1 MCNVVK
7 VENCSKTTYL
17 KSPSFF
23 CFVLR
28 FASAMLHNASI
39 APANSFKSAMKLTY
53 MLQPS
58 LRQKITLGYY
68 VVAFLILG
76 VSLFTFEE
84 LRLVEEKIYLGE
96 RISEIF
102 DSAMEIRRF
111 ERNYFLHNQ
120 AADYQ
125 ENVRYVTKLRMLL
138 GKDKADFELL
148 EAPQRILIL
157 SGALERYD
165 ALMQQYVRT
174 ITAPPTQR
182 AALEQRVREA
192 GKAIVALAEE
202 MVTSERRLVRSSL
215 ATFTK
220 ILVFSII
227 GLALLII
234 AVGQA
239 LSRRVVQPLLQIERS
254 VEAISSGKRDKLSVT
269 SQDREI
275 VSISAAFNHMLHELE
290 LRQKHLL
297 RSEKLASLG
306 TMLSGVAHEL
316 NNPLSNIWSSC
327 QILLEEIDDAD
338 IEVQKA
344 LLLQIDEQSVRARNI
359 VRSLL
364 DFARDKQ
371 FNKEPLSLH
380 TLIQQTLRFIKGEVP
395 ATVTLTIDVAED
407 LVLLADK
414 QRLQQVFLN
423 LIKNALQAIGAQGE
437 IVIRAKRYSPTPNA
451 EQPTAFFSGCRVESD
466 AVDITIKDSG
476 PGIAPEVLPRIF
488 DPFFTTKDV
497 GKGMGLGLFI
507 VYQVIDE
514 HEGCIAASSELGKGT
529 TFLIRLP
536 LGKS

>member
-1 MCNVVK
+1 
-7 VENCSKTTYL
+7 
-17 KSPSFF
+17 
-23 CFVLR
+23 
-28 FASAMLHNASI
+28 
-39 APANSFKSAMKLTY
+39 MKLTY

-58 LRQKITLGYY
+58 LRQKITFGYY

-111 ERNYFLHNQ
+111 ERNYFLHRQ

-125 ENVRYVTKLRMLL
+125 ENVGYVAKLRTQL
-138 GKDKADFELL
+138 GKDKADFALL
-148 EAPQRILIL
+148 EAPQRIQML
-157 SGALERYD
+157 SGELERYD
-165 ALMQQYVRT
+165 DLMQQYVRT
-174 ITAPPTQR
+174 ITAHPNQGGV
-182 AALEQRVREA
+182 LEQRVREA
-192 GKAIVALAEE
+192 GKAIVSLAEA

-215 ATFTK
+215 ATFRK

-227 GLALLII
+227 GLALLMV

-254 VEAISSGKRDKLSVT
+254 VDAISSGKRDKLSVT

-275 VSISAAFNHMLHELE
+275 VSISDAFNHMLHELE

-327 QILLEEIDDAD
+327 QILLEEINEAD

-371 FNKEPLSLH
+371 FNKESTPLRA
-380 TLIQQTLRFIKGEVP
+380 LIQQTLRFIKGEVP
-395 ATVTLTIDVAED
+395 ATVTLTIDIPEN

-414 QRLQQVFLN
+414 QRLQQAFLN
-423 LIKNALQAIGAQGE
+423 LIKNAVQAIGGEGE
-437 IVIRAKRYSPTPNA
+437 IVIRAKRYSPTPHA
-451 EQPTAFFSGCRVESD
+451 EEPTAFFSGCRVESD

-476 PGIAPEVLPRIF
+476 SGIAPEVLPRIF
-488 DPFFTTKDV
+488 DPFFSTKDV

-514 HEGCIAASSELGKGT
+514 HEGCIAASSEPGKGT

-536 LGKS
+536 LGNS

>member
-1 MCNVVK
+1 
-7 VENCSKTTYL
+7 
-17 KSPSFF
+17 
-23 CFVLR
+23 
-28 FASAMLHNASI
+28 
-39 APANSFKSAMKLTY
+39 MKLTY

-58 LRQKITLGYY
+58 LRQKITFGYY
-68 VVAFLILG
+68 VVACLILG

-84 LRLVEEKIYLGE
+84 LRLVEQKIYLGE

-111 ERNYFLHNQ
+111 ERNYFLHRQ
-120 AADYQ
+120 APDYQ
-125 ENVRYVTKLRMLL
+125 ENVRYVTQLRALL

-148 EAPQRILIL
+148 EAPQRIKIL
-157 SGALERYD
+157 SGELERYD
-165 ALMQQYVRT
+165 DLMRQYVRT
-174 ITAPPTQR
+174 ISAYPAQG

-192 GKAIVALAEE
+192 GKAIVSLAEE

-215 ATFTK
+215 SAFRK
-220 ILVFSII
+220 ILVFSIV
-227 GLALLII
+227 GLALLMV

-269 SQDREI
+269 SRDREI
-275 VSISAAFNHMLHELE
+275 VSISDAFNHMLHELE

-327 QILLEEIDDAD
+327 QILLEEINDAD

-344 LLLQIDEQSVRARNI
+344 LLMQIDEQSVRARNI

-371 FNKEPLSLH
+371 FNKERLPLRA
-380 TLIQQTLRFIKGEVP
+380 LIEQTLRFIKGEVP
-395 ATVTLTIDVAED
+395 ATVTLTIDVPED

-414 QRLQQVFLN
+414 QRLQQAFLN
-423 LIKNALQAIGAQGE
+423 LIKNALQAIAGQGA
-437 IVIRAKRYSPTPNA
+437 IVISAKRYSPTPA
-451 EQPTAFFSGCRVESD
+451 TEERTAFFSGCRVEND
-466 AVDITIKDSG
+466 AVDITIQDSG

-514 HEGCIAASSELGKGT
+514 HEGCIAASSEAGKGT

-536 LGKS
+536 LGES